1 MIFGDG
7 WMEDGI
13 ARLEFAV
20 ELLVTYDHV
29 YIRMRTCTC
38 MPYSCTRECLSLHLD
53 KAGARGFWPCRVA
66 SESIVF
72 KEQTPH

>member
-38 MPYSCTRECLSLHLD
+38 MPYFCTRECLSLH
-53 KAGARGFWPCRVA
+53 
-66 SESIVF
+66 
-72 KEQTPH
+72 